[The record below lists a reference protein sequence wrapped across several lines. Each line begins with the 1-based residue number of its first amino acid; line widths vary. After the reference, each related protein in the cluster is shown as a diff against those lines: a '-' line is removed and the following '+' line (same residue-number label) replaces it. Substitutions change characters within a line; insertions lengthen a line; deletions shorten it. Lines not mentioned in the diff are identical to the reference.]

1 MNTKEEIRQA
11 LLAYYEIDIDN
22 CNMRQIDWIEELSNC
37 MLDREYKNKFRK
49 EYEDY
54 LNTLKA

>member
-37 MLDREYKNKFRK
+37 MLDAGYKNKFLK

>member
-11 LLAYYEIDIDN
+11 LLAYYEVDIDN
-22 CNMRQIDWIEELSNC
+22 CNMRQIDWIEQLSNC
-37 MLDREYKNKFRK
+37 MLDTEYKNKFRK